1 MSNQVALRV
10 VPDHPSVMDAHNDV
24 NALPAYETWLR
35 SWGAAQS
42 TIAVRTSV
50 LSRVLTEVDGTTEGL
65 GEWLAQYDAAWT
77 KSTYYSHLTSFYGW
91 LHETGRRADNPTRG
105 LRRPRTGNSRP
116 RPLSEDEVVLTLAAA
131 EGRVRAYVMLG
142 LFAGLRA
149 HEVAK
154 IAGEDINAETIYVL
168 GKGRQVALVP
178 THPALWD
185 LAQDFPRHGLWFP
198 SPHPA
203 KQGQPVT
210 PTAVSLAVSNLFAR
224 LGIEGSLH
232 RCRHTY
238 GTRLLRSGANIR
250 VVQTL
255 MRHSSLTTTA
265 KYTAVDE
272 AEQIEAI
279 GRLVA

>member
-10 VPDHPSVMDAHNDV
+10 VPDHHSAMDTHNDV
-24 NALPAYETWLR
+24 NSLPDYETWLR

-42 TIAVRTSV
+42 TIKVRLSV
-50 LSRVLTEVDGTTEGL
+50 LSRALVESDGTSESL
-65 GEWLAQYDAAWT
+65 AAWLAQYDAPWT
-77 KSTYYSHLTSFYGW
+77 KGTYYSHLTSFYGW
-91 LHETGRRADNPTRG
+91 LHETGRRSDNPTRG
-105 LRRPRTGNSRP
+105 LRRPRTGASRP
-116 RPLSEDEVVLTLAAA
+116 RPLAEAEVAAVLSAA

-168 GKGRQVALVP
+168 GKGRQVALIP
-178 THPALWD
+178 THPALWE
-185 LAQDFPRHGLWFP
+185 LAQEFPRHGLWFP

-203 KQGQPVT
+203 KRGQPVT
-210 PTAVSLAVSNLFAR
+210 PTAVSLAVTKLFDR

-255 MRHSSLTTTA
+255 MRHSNLATTA

-272 AEQIEAI
+272 AEQIAAI

>member
-1 MSNQVALRV
+1 MTPPVALRV
-10 VPDHPSVMDAHNDV
+10 VPDQGWSMDHHNDV
-24 NALPAYETWLR
+24 THLPDYETWLR

-42 TIAVRTSV
+42 TIKVRLSV
-50 LSRVLTEVDGTTEGL
+50 LSRALIETDGTTGGL
-65 GEWLAQYDAAWT
+65 AAWLAQYDAPWT

-91 LHETGRRADNPTRG
+91 LHETGRRGDNPTRG
-105 LRRPRTGNSRP
+105 LRRPRTGASRP
-116 RPLSEDEVVLTLAAA
+116 RPLSEVEAQAVLSAAQ
-131 EGRVRAYVMLG
+131 GHVRAYVMLG
-142 LFAGLRA
+142 MYAGLRA

-154 IAGEDINAETIYVL
+154 IAGEDINPETLYVL
-168 GKGRQVALVP
+168 GKGRQVALIP

-185 LAQDFPRHGLWFP
+185 LAQDYPRHGLWFP

-203 KQGQPVT
+203 KRGQPVT
-210 PTAVSLAVSNLFAR
+210 PTAVSLAVTNLFDR

-255 MRHSSLTTTA
+255 MRHSNLATTA

-272 AEQIEAI
+272 AEQIAAI
-279 GRLVA
+279 RRLAA